1 MELWASGKSPVIVT
15 AALPLQG
22 LHQQPSTLETLRHG
36 AAPPSSKGGWEPQR
50 AAQALCLAS
59 PRMHQVQGPL
69 LDMRGT
75 QGTLS
80 GAPSPSPVCTSPPR

>member
-15 AALPLQG
+15 AALRPQG

-36 AAPPSSKGGWEPQR
+36 AAPPSSEGGWEPQR

-59 PRMHQVQGPL
+59 PPPAP
-69 LDMRGT
+69 
-75 QGTLS
+75 
-80 GAPSPSPVCTSPPR
+80 GAGTSPGHEGDPGNPQWSPIPQPCLH